1 MKNKM
6 KNKTEKK
13 KQIFEGSGA
22 YRTPAEFYNEI
33 DSLKDRHSKIFKIV
47 EIGRSVKNKPILAIK
62 ITSSKK
68 KSPKILYTSLF
79 HAMEYIGVE
88 TSIGII
94 NKIVNTYSEDD
105 YVNYLLSNREL
116 WFVPVV
122 NPDGYERAIA
132 LLEKNEKSY
141 TRRNENNVDL
151 NRNFSVGYWWK
162 LANPFGGLYAGDHP
176 FSEPE
181 TNALKLLVEEGNFK
195 GAIAFH
201 SFGNVIYMP
210 FFYTF
215 KKPKD
220 YKAFIKIAKGMRDRQ
235 RYKKYLI
242 LRGAFGLFHYGDFID
257 WLYVKHKVFA
267 FLFEI
272 GFPQFSFKR
281 LNRLL
286 TPFAYLNNYNVEETV
301 ENNIAAS
308 LYLAEVA
315 PQVEVAR

>member
-1 MKNKM
+1 MKNKI
-6 KNKTEKK
+6 EKENH
-13 KQIFEGSGA
+13 IFKDSGA
-22 YRTPAEFYNEI
+22 YRKPDDFYNEI
-33 DSLKDRHSKIFKIV
+33 NSLKDKHSKIFQVV

-68 KSPKILYTSLF
+68 KPPKILYTSLF
-79 HAMEYIGVE
+79 HAMEYIGLE
-88 TSIGII
+88 TIMGIM
-94 NKIVNTYSEDD
+94 NKIVNNYSQDD
-105 YVNYLLSNREL
+105 YINYLLSNREF

-122 NPDGYERAIA
+122 NPDGYQRSIE
-132 LLEKNEKSY
+132 LLEKNERSY

-151 NRNFSVGYWWK
+151 NRNFSVGYWRK
-162 LANPFGGLYAGDHP
+162 IANPFGGLHAGGYP

-181 TNALKLLVEEGNFK
+181 TKALKLLVEEGNFK

-220 YKAFIKIAKGMRDRQ
+220 YEIFVKIAKGMRDGQ

-242 LRGAFGLFHYGDFID
+242 LRGAFGLLHYGDFID

-272 GFPQFSFKR
+272 GFPQFSFNK
-281 LNRLL
+281 LHRLL
-286 TPFAYLNNYNVEETV
+286 IPFAYLNNYNVEETV
-301 ENNIAAS
+301 ENNVVPS
-308 LYLAEVA
+308 FYLAEVA
-315 PQVEVAR
+315 PKVGN